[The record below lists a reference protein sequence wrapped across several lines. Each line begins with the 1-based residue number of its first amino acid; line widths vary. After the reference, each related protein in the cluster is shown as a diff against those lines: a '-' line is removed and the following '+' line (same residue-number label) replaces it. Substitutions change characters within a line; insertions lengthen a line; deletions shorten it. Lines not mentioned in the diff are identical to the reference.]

1 MKPIQLIPF
10 KKPAVKLDWLYL
22 FSFLAPALIMLV
34 IFVLQEIYP
43 FGERSFLHIDMY
55 HQYFP
60 FPVSLLSSPYCLHLF
75 SMRSHCAISP
85 RENA

>member
-34 IFVLQEIYP
+34 IFVLQ
-43 FGERSFLHIDMY
+43 D
-55 HQYFP
+55 
-60 FPVSLLSSPYCLHLF
+60 
-75 SMRSHCAISP
+75 
-85 RENA
+85 RE